1 MNFKTPFKV
10 LTTAA
15 LIGTLSLSA
24 VAPGVASAADK
35 TVTAQAETPANFAL
49 EKVIL
54 VKGDSKIS
62 VSFDTYIDVLG
73 NEKALNGYE
82 LAYVVAANGEVFA
95 LDTYVD
101 FYEAGNT
108 EEEVV
113 EKLSKAGKTSEVTEV
128 KDGAFNDGKLEPVE
142 PAVIDPKVES
152 VTAINAKTVEVKFNK
167 AIKATSVSGATITLD
182 SSTVTKELSE
192 DGKTLTLTLATPLTK
207 EATDVKVVIKDLT
220 DLNDNKVEAYA
231 KVVSL
236 KDDVRPTL
244 GETSFVDSQ
253 TLKVVVSEPLNATT
267 AEILAAA
274 SLTDEDGSPV
284 DTDGLTDSDITYDI
298 EDGYFVI
305 SLANLTTPLEAGK
318 YKLKFTGLKDYAGNL
333 INPNP
338 VTKEITVAED
348 EVAPTI
354 ESISNVGLDASDNGY
369 LKVNFSEPVDL
380 DLTTNNTV
388 SVSLNGAT
396 AANADVVQVS
406 DDKKSVVLK
415 FTTPSTSY
423 QTVVIDKGAV
433 TDLAGNENKKFSG
446 SVTFKATTPVVKEYS
461 YSVSKDKETV
471 TFDRDL
477 VDGAITDLTGT
488 KLLDNVET
496 SVADIEAEVIDG
508 KLVIDTSSLG
518 KGEYTLSLPV
528 DTVADIAGQG
538 NKELKLKFT
547 LDKAAATAQTEVLG
561 FATDATGSALITGT
575 SPVQADG
582 FVYVKFGASV
592 GASAVDVAN
601 YTVEGQQVFSKAVFT
616 STTKNIVKLTLKSD
630 TIVKDG
636 DYTLDIKN
644 VKDAKEK
651 AVKAF
656 TGEFTFDDNTA
667 PTFTAL
673 KFDTNATVGTT
684 GAKLTATFSEALA
697 ASTSGTAVTPTAQ
710 QFKATVNGVV
720 TKIEA
725 IAVTGNKIEFELDKD
740 KALEANDKVEI
751 TVLEDATFTD
761 ASVLSNVI
769 KGGQAKSVTI
779 K

>member
-24 VAPGVASAADK
+24 VAPGAASAAEKTSK
-35 TVTAQAETPANFAL
+35 TVQAKAELAASHVVLKDAKGNLITLDYNTYLEAKSVGIDLGAEPVSIKVGDKFYNLNDFLEAKSVSNNDLAKAVDLLNANNLAEEITPAEGSIKDGAL
-49 EKVIL
+49 VTTPSETEK
-54 VKGDSKIS
+54 
-62 VSFDTYIDVLG
+62 
-73 NEKALNGYE
+73 
-82 LAYVVAANGEVFA
+82 
-95 LDTYVD
+95 D
-101 FYEAGNT
+101 F
-108 EEEVV
+108 
-113 EKLSKAGKTSEVTEV
+113 KVTEV
-128 KDGAFNDGKLEPVE
+128 A
-142 PAVIDPKVES
+142 
-152 VTAINAKTVEVKFNK
+152 AINAKTIEVKFNK
-167 AIKATSVSGATITLD
+167 AIKAASVADATIEVEDATI
-182 SSTVTKELSE
+182 STKELSE
-192 DGKTLTLTLATPLTK
+192 DGKTLTLTLDSSTVLSK
-207 EATDVKVVIKDLT
+207 ESQNLKVTVKDLT
-220 DLNDNKVEAYA
+220 DLNNAKVSDYA

-253 TLKVVVSEPLNATT
+253 TLKVAVSEQIDANP
-267 AEILAAA
+267 AAIKSA
-274 SLTDEDGSPV
+274 LTVTDEDGSPV
-284 DTDGLTDSDITYDI
+284 DTTDFTVAYDE
-298 EDGYFVI
+298 EDGFFTI
-305 SLANLTTPLEAGK
+305 GTLGLEAGK
-318 YKLKFTGLKDYAGNL
+318 YTFKFTGLKDYAGNL

-354 ESISNVGLDASDNGY
+354 ESISNVGLDSNDAGY
-369 LKVNFSEPVDL
+369 LKVNFSEPVNL
-380 DLTTNNTV
+380 ATTATATTPATV

-396 AANADVVQVS
+396 AAAAAVVQVS

-415 FTTPSTSY
+415 FTAPSTSY
-423 QTVVIDKGAV
+423 QTVVIDKGAL

-477 VDGAITDLTGT
+477 VDATNITLGGT
-488 KLLDNVET
+488 KLNDNVET
-496 SVADIEAEVIDG
+496 SVTNVSAVVTNG
-508 KLVIDTSSLG
+508 KLVINTLALG
-518 KGEYTLSLPV
+518 KGEYTLTLPAN
-528 DTVADIAGQG
+528 TVTDIADQG

-547 LDKAAATAQTEVLG
+547 LDKAAATAQTKVLG

-697 ASTSGTAVTPTAQ
+697 ASTSGTAVTPTKE

-725 IAVTGNKIEFELDKD
+725 ISVTGNKIEFQLDQD

-761 ASVLSNVI
+761 ASTLANVV